1 MELRTVATFL
11 RVAEL
16 QNFSKAA
23 EQLGYSQAAVTVQ
36 IQQLEQQLG
45 TQLFERI
52 GKRTKLTAH
61 GTQFIPY
68 ALKLMNDIEDAKN
81 FINDVSSPAGT
92 LRIATAESMLLSILP
107 PILSEFHEICP
118 NVEVSIRIGLISE
131 LFDMVRQNDVD
142 VLFFLDK
149 KTEFPE
155 WIKVLERPEK
165 IIFVASSTHPFA
177 DKQNVPLE
185 QILLEPFVLTEKSVS
200 YRYDLE
206 QIVAGKNLEL
216 HPFLE
221 TGNTD
226 LIIRTLLHTTSV
238 SFLPEYV
245 AHDYISS
252 GRLAMIQVA
261 DFEVQMASQLVYHR
275 NKWLTPQMN
284 IFLDLMKKYITTAD
298 YPD

>member
-68 ALKLMNDIEDAKN
+68 ALKLMNDVEDAKN

-142 VLFFLDK
+142 ILFFLDK

-165 IIFVASSTHPFA
+165 IIFVTSSTHPFA
-177 DKQNVPLE
+177 HKQNVPLE
-185 QILLEPFVLTEKSVS
+185 QILLEPFVLTEKNVS

-206 QIVAGKNLEL
+206 QVVAGKNLEL

-226 LIIRTLLHTTSV
+226 MIIRTLLHTTSV

-245 AHDYISS
+245 AHDCISS
-252 GRLAMIQVA
+252 GQLAMIQVA

-284 IFLDLMKKYITTAD
+284 IFFELMKKYITTTD
-298 YPD
+298 CPK

>member
-16 QNFSKAA
+16 QNFSRAA

-36 IQQLEQQLG
+36 IQQLEQELG

-68 ALKLMNDIEDAKN
+68 ALKLMNDVEDAKN
-81 FINDVSSPAGT
+81 FINDISSPAGT

-107 PILSEFHEICP
+107 PILSEIHRICP
-118 NVEVSIRIGLISE
+118 HVEVSIRIGLISE
-131 LFDMVRQNDVD
+131 LFDMVRKNDVD
-142 VLFFLDK
+142 ILFFLDK

-165 IIFVASSTHPFA
+165 IIFVTSNTHPLA
-177 DKQNVPLE
+177 HKKNVPLE
-185 QILLEPFVLTEKSVS
+185 QLLLEPFVLTEKSVS

-216 HPFLE
+216 RPFLE

-226 LIIRTLLHTTSV
+226 MIIRTLLHTPSV

-252 GRLAMIQVA
+252 GQLAMIQAA

-284 IFLDLMKKYITTAD
+284 IFLELMKKYIAVTD
-298 YPD
+298 